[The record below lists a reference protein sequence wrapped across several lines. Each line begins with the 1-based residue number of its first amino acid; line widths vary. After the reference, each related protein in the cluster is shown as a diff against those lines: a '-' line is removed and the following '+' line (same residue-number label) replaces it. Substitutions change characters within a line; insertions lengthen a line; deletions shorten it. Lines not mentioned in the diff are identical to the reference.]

1 MTEDIEKFLGRLRKP
16 QPPKQWGKGDDPT
29 FGRFSYGNKIQQ
41 KINSAQSLD
50 DLFATLQELSTDKK
64 ATAAW
69 DKSSTGSFSLSDQV
83 REMSEYDL
91 PGKIDY
97 TANAL
102 LQSGTDSEDVA
113 DVLDMQF
120 GRTFTRTFGV
130 RDKAKQLIP
139 LKVREIELKRNR
151 DAYLNEEQS
160 SEPQGE
166 AEPQQEYDMMTYEEA
181 GEFMG
186 LPEPIE
192 DATPD
197 MEGYDPWKP
206 PEFQPNVK
214 RPASEDEPLDAA
226 PPDRTP
232 ELSDWQKGQAELPL
246 PSGFESLMSPEEAKE
261 YQAKLNRQKTPQPEE
276 EYRMVGDDPTW
287 EDPFLQGTYKAWF
300 REVMKP

>member
-139 LKVREIELKRNR
+139 LKVRELELKRNR
-151 DAYLNEEQS
+151 EAKYDQGLEANEELPL
-160 SEPQGE
+160 EPQGE
-166 AEPQQEYDMMTYEEA
+166 A
-181 GEFMG
+181 
-186 LPEPIE
+186 EPIE

-214 RPASEDEPLDAA
+214 RPASEVYADAVG
-226 PPDRTP
+226 
-232 ELSDWQKGQAELPL
+232 K
-246 PSGFESLMSPEEAKE
+246 PEEPQQEFHMGLPVQQTPAPQPE
-261 YQAKLNRQKTPQPEE
+261 PQPEE